1 MLLTLEWEGE
11 GFLPVLSAGRSK
23 LEEDGV
29 CVTCEGGGGGLGSVA
44 AAAVA
49 DLDNSATVAVEVGV
63 VVDGVVVVL
72 LTVLLLILRSGL
84 CRGPGSIS
92 CSMNFSME
100 SWKSD
105 PNM

>member
-1 MLLTLEWEGE
+1 VLLTLEWEGE

-29 CVTCEGGGGGLGSVA
+29 FVTCEGGGGGLGSVA
-44 AAAVA
+44 AAATV
-49 DLDNSATVAVEVGV
+49 DLDDSATVAV
-63 VVDGVVVVL
+63 VVVV
-72 LTVLLLILRSGL
+72 TVLLLILRSGL

>member
-1 MLLTLEWEGE
+1 MLLSLDWEGE
-11 GFLPVLSAGRSK
+11 GFLPVLSAGRSE
-23 LEEDGV
+23 LEEGGV
-29 CVTCEGGGGGLGSVA
+29 LVTFEEEGGGGLGSVA
-44 AAAVA
+44 AAAV
-49 DLDNSATVAVEVGV
+49 DLDDSATMVAVVVGV
-63 VVDGVVVVL
+63 VVVVL
-72 LTVLLLILRSGL
+72 VLTVLLLILRSGL